1 MATLLLKKSYL
12 IKDLK
17 EVKFRDLW
25 NDHGVFTTMRVIGKN
40 KKILF
45 FKEHIENLIRSLKIY
60 GLNKKNLKT
69 NIFKLI
75 RVNLSKNLNYNH
87 LLRVAINKKMISI
100 SLRKRIKPK
109 LNFKLKLLNYKRIDP
124 SYKNLKYKKI
134 LSYLKKLD
142 NAEYDVALHKNKKFL
157 EAGTSNLL
165 FIQNNKVYSP
175 KNNFYSGIT
184 FKFFRKKIKINLR
197 DVYLKNINSFDE
209 ILLIGSGKAVTSV
222 FRIDELKWKR
232 KSLNFFNKLNKIYQ
246 KKINYA

>member
-1 MATLLLKKSYL
+1 
-12 IKDLK
+12 
-17 EVKFRDLW
+17 
-25 NDHGVFTTMRVIGKN
+25 MRVVGKN

-60 GLNKKNLKT
+60 GLNKTNLKK
-69 NIFKLI
+69 NILKI
-75 RVNLSKNLNYNH
+75 IKNSLSKNTNYNH

-100 SLRKRIKPK
+100 SLRKRNKPK

-124 SYKNLKYKKI
+124 SHKNLKYKKI

-142 NAEYDVALHKNKKFL
+142 NTEYDIALHKNKKFL
-157 EAGTSNLL
+157 ETGTSNLL
-165 FIQNNKVYSP
+165 FIKNNRVYSP

-184 FKFFRKKIKINLR
+184 FKFFCKKIKINLR
-197 DVYLKNINSFDE
+197 EIYLKNINSFDE

>member
-1 MATLLLKKSYL
+1 MY
-12 IKDLK
+12 
-17 EVKFRDLW
+17 
-25 NDHGVFTTMRVIGKN
+25 
-40 KKILF
+40 KI
-45 FKEHIENLIRSLKIY
+45 
-60 GLNKKNLKT
+60 NLKT

-75 RVNLSKNLNYNH
+75 RVNLYKNLNYDH

-100 SLRKRIKPK
+100 SLRKRNKPK

-124 SYKNLKYKKI
+124 SHKNLKYKKI

-142 NAEYDVALHKNKKFL
+142 NTEYDIALHKNKKFL
-157 EAGTSNLL
+157 ETGTSNLL
-165 FIQNNKVYSP
+165 FIKNNRVYSP

-184 FKFFRKKIKINLR
+184 FKFFCKKIKINLR
-197 DVYLKNINSFDE
+197 DIYLKNINSFDE

-222 FRIDELKWKR
+222 LRIDELKWKR

>member
-1 MATLLLKKSYL
+1 M
-12 IKDLK
+12 
-17 EVKFRDLW
+17 
-25 NDHGVFTTMRVIGKN
+25 
-40 KKILF
+40 
-45 FKEHIENLIRSLKIY
+45 RSLKIY
-60 GLNKKNLKT
+60 GLNKTNLKK
-69 NIFKLI
+69 NILKI
-75 RVNLSKNLNYNH
+75 IKNSLSKNTNYNH

-100 SLRKRIKPK
+100 SLRKRNKPK

-124 SYKNLKYKKI
+124 SHKNLKYKKI

-142 NAEYDVALHKNKKFL
+142 NTEYDIALHKNKKFL
-157 EAGTSNLL
+157 ETGTSNLL
-165 FIQNNKVYSP
+165 FIKNNRVYSP

-184 FKFFRKKIKINLR
+184 FKFFCKKIKINLR
-197 DVYLKNINSFDE
+197 DIYLKNINSFDE

>member
-17 EVKFRDLW
+17 EIKFKDLW
-25 NDHGVFTTMRVIGKN
+25 NDHGVFTTMRVMGKD

-45 FKEHIENLIRSLKIY
+45 KII
-60 GLNKKNLKT
+60 KNS
-69 NIFKLI
+69 
-75 RVNLSKNLNYNH
+75 LSKNTNYNH
-87 LLRVAINKKMISI
+87 LLRVAINKKIISI
-100 SLRKRIKPK
+100 SLRKRNKPK

-124 SYKNLKYKKI
+124 SHKNLKYKKI

-142 NAEYDVALHKNKKFL
+142 NTEYDIALHKNKKFL
-157 EAGTSNLL
+157 ETGTSNLL
-165 FIQNNKVYSP
+165 FIKNNRVYSP

-184 FKFFRKKIKINLR
+184 FKFFCKKIKINLR
-197 DVYLKNINSFDE
+197 DIYLKNINSFDE

-232 KSLNFFNKLNKIYQ
+232 KSLNFFNKFNKIYQ